1 MLDVYVLALAGLTC
15 VLEIKSTLVRD
26 HLAVPLEASAA
37 CNRPPTDPNPPPT
50 TSRNEAP
57 DVSPAVSPAVSP
69 DVSPDVS
76 PRWSTVLRLAGGR
89 GCVYAAAGF
98 LAFETEEL
106 MQVLR
111 HDRYSTVHTE
121 VTLPFYCCYIT
132 VTVTLLLHQVF
143 ALWRGMFASYLRLGP
158 HFLLTFPLYERI
170 RVAFGLGH
178 L

>member
-1 MLDVYVLALAGLTC
+1 VAVIKTRMMGDHVGLYVTALLSHCCYIAVAVIKTRMMGDHVGLYKSSFECVMSTC
-15 VLEIKSTLVRD
+15 RGEGVRLPHHRYLTVTL
-26 HLAVPLEASAA
+26 PLHRCYTPSLRSGDG
-37 CNRPPTDPNPPPT
+37 CLLRTTRP
-50 TSRNEAP
+50 
-57 DVSPAVSPAVSP
+57 
-69 DVSPDVS
+69 
-76 PRWSTVLRLAGGR
+76 L
-89 GCVYAAAGF
+89 
-98 LAFETEEL
+98 
-106 MQVLR
+106 